1 MGIAK
6 PCTHLHLVPSTSTQL
21 HPSPSTST
29 QLISTSTQLHPPPPS
44 TFKPPLRSLQHLQ
57 PYKNQNI
64 ARNWA
69 ISPNLGQKIQKY
81 LFCLKIGTH
90 GIMEELVPNPHLEFW
105 NSDPWILFWA
115 NLGRKS
121 QNCLFCLKIG
131 THGILEEVILDL
143 DLDFQNPDTKS
154 IFVQI
159 WAKKVKVGR
168 HSISKM
174 LIFILALVFWIS
186 NPKSI
191 CGQVWDK
198 RVKAVCFAWKLAHT
212 QYLEDVDSYFVDS

>member
-69 ISPNLGQKIQKY
+69 ISPNLGQKIQK
-81 LFCLKIGTH
+81 
-90 GIMEELVPNPHLEFW
+90 
-105 NSDPWILFWA
+105 
-115 NLGRKS
+115 
-121 QNCLFCLKIG
+121 CLFCLKIG

-174 LIFILALVFWIS
+174 LIFILALVF
-186 NPKSI
+186 
-191 CGQVWDK
+191 
-198 RVKAVCFAWKLAHT
+198 
-212 QYLEDVDSYFVDS
+212 